1 MCFQCVCRAHTPTST
16 LSIPSCGE
24 REGKRMGKRKQFS
37 REVILEWNQWYR
49 HSSGPSGMTLFL
61 LRSHWPRAAVECTV
75 CKALGAHKVTIVHVC
90 RKEPLPERTAIT
102 LSPSLYCFPLSLYS
116 SSTFSG
122 TFYFPQ
128 FFYACLKSFVLLF
141 SFTTSPNNP
150 PSHGLCFISFL
161 FCLSVSLGT

>member
-1 MCFQCVCRAHTPTST
+1 M
-16 LSIPSCGE
+16 
-24 REGKRMGKRKQFS
+24 
-37 REVILEWNQWYR
+37 
-49 HSSGPSGMTLFL
+49 
-61 LRSHWPRAAVECTV
+61 ECTV

-161 FCLSVSLGT
+161 FCLSVSLGHDVSRRHVTPMRSAQEHLQIPHHINTIISDL